1 MNLTLDLWLTAYMSQ
16 ALGLTG
22 LHWTRI
28 CNQLALDFFVVTAN
42 FCPRL
47 PFRHDLYV
55 FYDKCH
61 NSFCLHLLWVG
72 TLSISDLEEPVIRY
86 CSEKVGW
93 CVSHCCSPIQWWWS
107 GFPGWGYG
115 SCNALVHPK
124 TWLRM
129 CKWGHGKAESWNKQ
143 AWTKGSNEVVLF
155 TWPNLT

>member
-61 NSFCLHLLWVG
+61 NSFCLHLFWVG

-93 CVSHCCSPIQWWWS
+93 CVSHCGSPIHWWWS

-115 SCNALVHPK
+115 SCNSWGQPK

-129 CKWGHGKAESWNKQ
+129 CKRAIERLFL
-143 AWTKGSNEVVLF
+143 AWTKHAW
-155 TWPNLT
+155 T